1 MEMGAE
7 RGSVLGFLIIWRK
20 FFYAVIADLYDVQP
34 APKQKALVL

>member
-1 MEMGAE
+1 MGAE